1 MAKTNTNVILIV
13 LLLLSFFILLK
24 FNIGSIFLGM
34 ASIPLI
40 SILSF
45 FWLYFDTKDISKI
58 INLSYGI
65 FWLVIPSLG
74 LFLILPELLKTGI
87 SFYVSMLIATILTII
102 LYWFMIIIIGWLG
115 MEL

>member
-1 MAKTNTNVILIV
+1 MFYYLLKVIISAILI
-13 LLLLSFFILLK
+13 LFISELAKKSSF
-24 FNIGSIFLGM
+24 IGGLV

-45 FWLYFDTKDISKI
+45 FWLYLDTKDISKI

-87 SFYVSMLIATILTII
+87 NFYVSMLIATMLTII
-102 LYWFMIIIIGWLG
+102 LYWFMIIIVGWLG
-115 MEL
+115 VEL

>member
-1 MAKTNTNVILIV
+1 MFYYILKIIVSAILI
-13 LLLLSFFILLK
+13 LLISELAKRSSFIGGLL
-24 FNIGSIFLGM
+24 

-87 SFYVSMLIATILTII
+87 NFYMSMLIAIILTIL